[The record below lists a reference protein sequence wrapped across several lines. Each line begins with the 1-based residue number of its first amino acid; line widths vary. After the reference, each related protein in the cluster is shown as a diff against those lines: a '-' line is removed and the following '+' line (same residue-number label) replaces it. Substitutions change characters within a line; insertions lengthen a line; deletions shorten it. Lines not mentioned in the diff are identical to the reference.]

1 MMRTGGGAVH
11 RGRALVLLLGISLV
25 VASCLD
31 QGDPLIEPQP
41 PGLLDRYV
49 SLGNSITASFQ
60 SEGLHQE
67 MQNQAYP
74 VLLASKANATFGVP
88 EFAYPGCPP
97 PLAAPLTATRI
108 AQSLCAGR
116 VVPFPP
122 LVQNLA
128 IPGARLADA
137 LERAPP
143 GLVLAPLILPGRSQ
157 VEAMTDARPTLVS
170 AWLGN
175 NDALRAALDGDTTL
189 LTPLA
194 DFRAAYDQVVT
205 AIAATPARDAILI
218 GVADAVLMAP
228 ALQPGAYFWAL
239 ARMPDPPVAL
249 RVNDD
254 CAPFLPDGSP
264 NPGGL
269 SSMVSFMLIFEHLVT
284 GSDEPAVIGCAA
296 DDPFVLT
303 GTEQAVI
310 AERVARFNDHIR
322 QRAAEHG
329 WIYLDPGPA
338 LVAPALTDPD
348 LLRKCQHLDAAHDEA
363 SFLSAVQASCPSLSA
378 PNFFGAYFSYDGFH
392 PSSAAH
398 AVIADTLAG
407 RLNAKHG
414 LGLPVGH

>member
-1 MMRTGGGAVH
+1 MLTPGERAVR
-11 RGRALVLLLGISLV
+11 RGPALVLLLGIAVV

-31 QGDPLIEPQP
+31 RGDPLEPQP
-41 PGLLDRYV
+41 AGLLDRYV
-49 SLGNSITASFQ
+49 ALGNSITASFQ
-60 SEGLHQE
+60 SEGLHLE

-74 VLLASKANATFGVP
+74 VLLARKAGATFGIP
-88 EFAYPGCPP
+88 EFIYPGCPP

-108 AQSLCAGR
+108 SEVLCAGR
-116 VVPFPP
+116 IVPFPE
-122 LVQNLA
+122 LIQNLA

-157 VEAMTDARPTLVS
+157 VEAMQDARPTLVS
-170 AWLGN
+170 VWLGN
-175 NDALRAALDGDTTL
+175 NDALRAALDADTTL

-194 DFRAAYDQVVT
+194 DFRAAYDQVV
-205 AIAATPARDAILI
+205 AAVVATPAQDAILI
-218 GVADAVLMAP
+218 GIANAALMAP

-249 RVNDD
+249 TVSDN
-254 CAPFLPDGSP
+254 CAPFSPDGQP
-264 NPGGL
+264 NPAGL
-269 SSMVSFMLIFEHLVT
+269 SRLVSFQGIFDHLKT
-284 GSDEPAVIGCAA
+284 GSTEPAVIDCAA
-296 DDPFVLT
+296 DAPFVLNEI
-303 GTEQAVI
+303 EQHVI

-322 QRAAEHG
+322 QRAEEHG
-329 WIYLDPGPA
+329 WIYLDPGPT
-338 LVAPALTDPD
+338 LVAPALPDPD
-348 LLRKCQHLDAAHDEA
+348 RLRKCQHLDAAHDEP
-363 SFLSAVQASCPSLSA
+363 SFFAAVEASCPSLSA

-414 LGLPVGH
+414 LGLPTGR